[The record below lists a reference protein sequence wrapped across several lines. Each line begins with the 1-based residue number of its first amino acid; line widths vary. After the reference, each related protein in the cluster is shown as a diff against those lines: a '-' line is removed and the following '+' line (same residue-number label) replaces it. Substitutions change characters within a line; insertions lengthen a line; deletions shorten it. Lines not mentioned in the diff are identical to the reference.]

1 MSAGG
6 PPVSQCGRAAMSHL
20 SIISN
25 AMGYPPGAQ
34 AAHDLRNL
42 LATIGLHLET
52 LQRLS
57 GPAGAKA
64 ADAAHA
70 LLSRC
75 TALCNS
81 ALERATQGDARAR
94 RKGVDV
100 IAVARQVADLLAP
113 SAPAGFR
120 FDIVP
125 EGAVSVLADS
135 DELFR
140 ILFNLMGN
148 AVAVA
153 NRKPRLLKM
162 LSVRAR
168 IEGTMVLVRVSD
180 DGPGLPAA
188 VRSELFAVRTRSARS
203 PRHGHGLAIA
213 RELAERNGGTLSL
226 DASGRGAAFAFALP
240 AFLSMIRT
248 DAPVGSLLARRS
260 APFLPASATASAEKS

>member
-1 MSAGG
+1 
-6 PPVSQCGRAAMSHL
+6 MSHL
-20 SIISN
+20 AIVSSN
-25 AMGYPPGAQ
+25 PAMGYPPGAQ

-75 TALCNS
+75 SALCNG
-81 ALERATQGDARAR
+81 ALERAAQGDARAR

-113 SAPAGFR
+113 SAPAGFL
-120 FDIVP
+120 FDIAP
-125 EGAVSVLADS
+125 QGTVSVLADS
-135 DELFR
+135 DEVFR

-148 AVAVA
+148 AVVVA
-153 NRKPRLLKM
+153 NRKPRSLKTV
-162 LSVRAR
+162 LIRAR
-168 IEGTMVLVRVSD
+168 VEGSTVTLRVSD

-188 VRSELFAVRTRSARS
+188 VRSSLFGARARGSTS
-203 PRHGHGLAIA
+203 PRHGHGLTIA
-213 RELAERNGGTLSL
+213 RELAERNGGTLTLERS
-226 DASGRGAAFAFALP
+226 SRGATFALVLP

-248 DAPVGSLLARRS
+248 DAPASGFLSRRS
-260 APFLPASATASAEKS
+260 APFLPVSATASAEKS